1 MRTKILSFC
10 LLLAAAG
17 VMPACADEAAKVI
30 PAPTLDNPRAAGDPQ
45 TAVLAGGCYWGMQ
58 AVFEHVKGVQKVI
71 AGFAGPRETGEQ
83 DDIISRGAVPAEAV
97 EITFDPN
104 QISYGQILQIYF
116 SVAHD
121 PTEIDKQGPDRGV
134 RYRSNIFYEDGTQE
148 KIANAYIAQLDA
160 AAVYGAPIAT
170 RVDRFIAFERT
181 TVPQQDFVLKN
192 PTIPYVMII
201 DMPKIAH
208 LRALFPGLYSDQWL
222 TVSGS

>member
-1 MRTKILSFC
+1 MRSKILGVC
-10 LLLAAAG
+10 VLLAAFGAI
-17 VMPACADEAAKVI
+17 PACAEGAAKVI
-30 PAPTLDNPRAAGDPQ
+30 PAPTIDNPRAPGDPQ

-58 AVFEHVKGVQKVI
+58 AVFEHVKCIQKVI
-71 AGFAGPRETGEQ
+71 AGFAGPRLIPGQ
-83 DDIISRGAVPAEAV
+83 ADRISSGFVPAEAV

-121 PTEIDKQGPDRGV
+121 PTELDMQGPDHGV
-134 RYRSNIFYEDGTQE
+134 RYRSNIFFQDDSQE

-160 AAVYGAPIAT
+160 AAVYGAPIVT
-170 RVDRFIAFERT
+170 RVDRYPGFQRT

-192 PTIPYVMII
+192 PTMPYVVVI
-201 DMPKIAH
+201 DMPKLAS
-208 LRALFPGLYSDQWL
+208 LKALFPGLYSDQWL